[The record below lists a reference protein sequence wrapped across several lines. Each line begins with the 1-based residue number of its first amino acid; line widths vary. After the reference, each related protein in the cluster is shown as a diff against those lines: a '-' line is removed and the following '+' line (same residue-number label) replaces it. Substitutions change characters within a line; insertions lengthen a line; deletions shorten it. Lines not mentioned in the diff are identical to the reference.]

1 MGGGQEKPYTV
12 QDQNLN
18 IYIVKSQTSAHS
30 NINTFK
36 YKLWLKFCQSC
47 NDLSLKKKRASDV
60 MGVEISKH
68 DNVLHHPRQL
78 QP

>member
-1 MGGGQEKPYTV
+1 MHNKI
-12 QDQNLN
+12 
-18 IYIVKSQTSAHS
+18 IYIVKSQISAHS

-47 NDLSLKKKRASDV
+47 NDLSLKEKRASDV

-68 DNVLHHPRQL
+68 NNFFHHPRQL
-78 QP
+78 RL